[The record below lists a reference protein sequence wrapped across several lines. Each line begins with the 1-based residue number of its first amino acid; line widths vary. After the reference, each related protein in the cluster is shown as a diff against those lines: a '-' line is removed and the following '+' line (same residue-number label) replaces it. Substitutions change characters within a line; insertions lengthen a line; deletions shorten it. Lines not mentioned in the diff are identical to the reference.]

1 MPMKKVLL
9 ALLLI
14 IVEVAS
20 VSANTLRGSEESKRE
35 LYGGTNRSGGY
46 GYRHPYRFIGRRGGC
61 KPDLYLVED
70 DSERSTK
77 KCTDNLRDEFWRE
90 VNSVKTVHTA
100 IGARYGDL
108 IYYVNQATNCGDVWI
123 EIDEDIRLHRGRIR
137 CYRHSYG
144 YDGSSKS
151 SSSSQDND
159 NDSTSSEDNDND
171 STSSEDN
178 DNDSTSSEDND
189 D

>member
-1 MPMKKVLL
+1 MPLSLVRKLVVL
-9 ALLLI
+9 ALGVFFLTHLFSHLI
-14 IVEVAS
+14 CCK
-20 VSANTLRGSEESKRE
+20 ANTLRGSEEGKRE

-108 IYYVNQATNCGDVWI
+108 IYYVNQATNCGDVWWV
-123 EIDEDIRLHRGRIR
+123 
-137 CYRHSYG
+137 
-144 YDGSSKS
+144 S
-151 SSSSQDND
+151 SSDCLEVLSLIVL
-159 NDSTSSEDNDND
+159 
-171 STSSEDN
+171 
-178 DNDSTSSEDND
+178 
-189 D
+189 